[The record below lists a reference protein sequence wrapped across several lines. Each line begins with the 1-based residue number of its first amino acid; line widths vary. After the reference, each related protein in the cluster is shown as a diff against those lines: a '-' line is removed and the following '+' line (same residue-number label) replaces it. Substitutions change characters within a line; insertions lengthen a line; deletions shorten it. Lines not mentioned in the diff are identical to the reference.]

1 MTSFANIKKL
11 LKTNRVDGMFHSH
24 VSMSSP
30 KGKFAFNRQT
40 LEEFYEHYQSAI
52 KELCSTSSSF
62 ASGETSNCNSFSIA
76 EKSQEYLPVLG
87 DIDLK
92 RQSADGT
99 ISHLYTSKIVKF
111 IIEAYQKVI
120 NEIVSDVTPEELN
133 CVFLAKEPYTIASGE
148 ETYIKHGF
156 HLHFPS
162 VFIDKNTQRNHLFP
176 KIKKIVSESKL
187 FEHLGYADSG
197 DAVDDCPYKNPWLM
211 YGSKKGGEQHKP
223 YLVKYIFNSEL
234 KKITLE
240 DAFKNYKI
248 YDDREHLID
257 IRGKVEEYLPRIL
270 SIVPYGRKTKE
281 VKPSLVK
288 YNEKKIEERNTR
300 KERTEQADP
309 DSTLETAQLLLNML
323 SEVRAEKYDDWT
335 TIAWILHSTFEGSI
349 EAKDLWKE
357 WAGNCSDKFN
367 EEEHDTFWDRIQDR
381 DDGVTMG
388 TLRHYASV
396 DNPKAYKSFKATKCK
411 KFLTLSLEGSH
422 KDVSRAFHSIEG
434 DYIKIVD
441 EDNCYMWSSEKLLWR
456 RKKCSRL
463 LSVISDT
470 LTPKYYDIIK
480 ELHDEQKN
488 LSEEDR
494 KSKEALYTAKI
505 KQIQKI
511 IQCLGNASYLKS
523 VLSLYVAEYRDDDI
537 EGKMNSEKYITPIK
551 HGKVIDLRTSE
562 VRKRE
567 TTDLFS
573 FECPVQL
580 VHDTSVA
587 RRFLDSLS
595 GGQKDHT
602 DYLIRLCG
610 YFMTGDVSHRGFY
623 ISWGVGRNGKSSLI
637 NILKE
642 ILGKFFVSI
651 SEDVFIKKDKGS
663 GGATP
668 ELMPLIGARFA
679 VLSETDEKEKLNSKR
694 IKSLT
699 GSDTISARALYKD
712 QINFVPH
719 CKIMMLTNVKPEF
732 DADDQALIDRL
743 NFIPFPARFNKNKEN
758 TKYIESLTTDYLD
771 QFFTLFCQ
779 GAKQWSEEGEMMDS
793 KICIDGK
800 IKYQQENDT
809 LRDFITGHTVEEKG
823 QTTPSKDL
831 FNAYKSYCVE
841 HDIKPIT
848 VQKFSSRVENEFYK
862 KDNVKRVTVFMNCR
876 FINGNDAR
884 RAIEDASVNPLL

>member
-1 MTSFANIKKL
+1 MQNVKKI
-11 LKTNRVDGMFHSH
+11 LKGNRVDGMFHSH
-24 VSMSSP
+24 VSMG
-30 KGKFAFNRQT
+30 KKLNGKFAFNRQT

-52 KELCSTSSSF
+52 R
-62 ASGETSNCNSFSIA
+62 ETDEQGNMLNSLYIA

-92 RQSADGT
+92 CVTEDGALK
-99 ISHLYTSKIVKF
+99 HLYSKFMVKF
-111 IIEAYQKVI
+111 IIETYQKVI
-120 NEIVSDVTPEELN
+120 NEIVSDVTSEDLN
-133 CVFLAKEPYTIASGE
+133 CVFLAKEPYTITSGE
-148 ETYIKHGF
+148 QTYIKHGF

-176 KIKKIVSESKL
+176 RIKEFVSASKL
-187 FEHLGYADSG
+187 FQNLGYDDSG
-197 DAVDDCPYKNPWLM
+197 DTIDDCPCKNPWLM
-211 YGSKKGGEQHKP
+211 YGSRKDEQHKP
-223 YLVKYIFNSEL
+223 YLVKYVFNSKLE
-234 KKITLE
+234 KITLE

-248 YDDREHLID
+248 YDNREHLIN
-257 IRGKVEEYLPRIL
+257 IEGKVEEYLPRIL

-288 YNEKKIEERNTR
+288 YNEKKNEERNTR

-335 TIAWILHSTFEGSI
+335 TIAWILHRTFEGSI
-349 EAKDLWKE
+349 EARDLWKE

-388 TLRHYASV
+388 TLRHYASI
-396 DNPKAYKSFKATKCK
+396 DNPKAYKSFKTTKCK
-411 KFLTLSLEGSH
+411 KFLTLALEGSH
-422 KDVSRAFHSIEG
+422 QDLARAFHSIEG
-434 DYIKIVD
+434 DYVKIVD
-441 EDNCYMWSSEKLLWR
+441 DDNCYMWSSEKSLWR
-456 RKKCSRL
+456 HKKCSRL
-463 LSVISDT
+463 LSIISDT
-470 LTPKYYDIIK
+470 LTPKYYEIVKGIYEEMK
-480 ELHDEQKN
+480 EDP
-488 LSEEDR
+488 D
-494 KSKEALYTAKI
+494 KSKEALSNAKI
-505 KQIQKI
+505 KQVQKI
-511 IQCLGNASYLKS
+511 IQCLKNASYLKAI
-523 VLSLYVAEYRDDDI
+523 LSLYVAEYRDDDI
-537 EGKMNSEKYITPIK
+537 ESRMNSEKYITPIK

-562 VRKRE
+562 VRTRE
-567 TTDLFS
+567 NTDLFS
-573 FECPVQL
+573 FECPVKI
-580 VHDTSVA
+580 VSDTSVA
-587 RRFLDSLS
+587 MRFLDSLS

-602 DYLIRLCG
+602 EYLIRLCG

-623 ISWGVGRNGKSSLI
+623 ISWGVGRNGKSSLV

-651 SEDVFIKKDKGS
+651 SEDVFIKKDKAG

-743 NFIPFPARFNKNKEN
+743 NFIPFPARFNKNREN

-779 GAKQWSEEGEMMDS
+779 GAKQWSEDGEMMDS
-793 KICIDGK
+793 KISIDGK

-809 LRDFITGHTVEEKG
+809 LRDFITGHTVDLRNAVGEEKG
-823 QTTPSKDL
+823 QTIPSKDL
-831 FNAYKSYCVE
+831 FNAYKSYCSE
-841 HDIKPIT
+841 NDIRPIT

-862 KDNVKRVTVFMNCR
+862 KDIVKKIHVFTNCR
-876 FINGNDAR
+876 FINGSDMPQTESSEIN
-884 RAIEDASVNPLL
+884 VPNPLL

>member
-1 MTSFANIKKL
+1 MTSFTNIKKI

-24 VSMSSP
+24 VSMSKP
-30 KGKFAFNRQT
+30 TGKFAFNRQT

-52 KELCSTSSSF
+52 R
-62 ASGETSNCNSFSIA
+62 ETDEQGNMLHSLSIA

-92 RQSADGT
+92 CKNENEGGAL
-99 ISHLYTSKIVKF
+99 SHLYTSKIVKY
-111 IIEAYQKVI
+111 IIETYQKVI
-120 NEIVSDVTPEELN
+120 NEIVTDATPEDLN
-133 CVFLAKEPYTIASGE
+133 CVFLAKEPYAIESNET
-148 ETYIKHGF
+148 TYIKHGF

-162 VFIDKNTQRNHLFP
+162 VFIDKNTQKNHLFP
-176 KIKKIVSESKL
+176 RIKKIVSESKL

-211 YGSKKGGEQHKP
+211 YGSKKDGEQHKP
-223 YLVKYIFNSEL
+223 YLVKYVFNSEL

-248 YDDREHLID
+248 YDNRECLIN
-257 IRGKVEEYLPRIL
+257 IQGKVEEYLPRIL
-270 SIVPYGRKTKE
+270 SIVPYGRKIKE

-288 YNEKKIEERNTR
+288 YNEKKNEEKNTK
-300 KERTEQADP
+300 KERTEQADS
-309 DSTLETAQLLLNML
+309 DATLETAKLLLNML

-335 TIAWILHSTFEGSI
+335 TIAWILHSTFDGSI
-349 EAKDLWKE
+349 EARDLWKE

-388 TLRHYASV
+388 TLRHYASI
-396 DNPKAYKSFKATKCK
+396 DNPKAYKSFKTTKCK
-411 KFLTLSLEGSH
+411 KFLTSALEGSH
-422 KDVSRAFHSIEG
+422 QDIARAFHSMEG

-441 EDNCYMWSSEKLLWR
+441 DDNCYMWSSEKLLWR
-456 RKKCSRL
+456 HKKCSRL
-463 LSVISDT
+463 LSIISDT
-470 LTPKYYDIIK
+470 LTPKYYEIVKVVYDELK
-480 ELHDEQKN
+480 ENHANQD
-488 LSEEDR
+488 
-494 KSKEALYTAKI
+494 KSKDAISNAKI
-505 KQIQKI
+505 KQVQKI
-511 IQCLGNASYLKS
+511 IQNLKNASYLKA

-537 EGKMNSEKYITPIK
+537 ESRMNSEKYITPIK
-551 HGKVIDLRTSE
+551 HGKVIDLRTGE
-562 VRKRE
+562 VRTRE
-567 TTDLFS
+567 NTDLFS
-573 FECPVQL
+573 FECPVKL

-595 GGQKDHT
+595 NGQKDHT

-623 ISWGVGRNGKSSLI
+623 ISWGVGRNGKSSLV

-651 SEDVFIKKDKGS
+651 SEDVFIKKDKAG

-758 TKYIESLTTDYLD
+758 TKYIESLTTEYLD

-809 LRDFITGHTVEEKG
+809 LRDFITENTVEEKG
-823 QTTPSKDL
+823 QTIPSKDL
-831 FNAYKSYCVE
+831 FNAYKSYCAE
-841 HDIKPIT
+841 HDIRPIT
-848 VQKFSSRVENEFYK
+848 VQKFSSRVENEFYGK
-862 KDNVKRVTVFMNCR
+862 HRGNKGFMFMNCR
-876 FINGNDAR
+876 FINGSDLVSESN
-884 RAIEDASVNPLL
+884 SPNPLL